1 MKSSLPSSAM
11 DSSIESST
19 SCTVSSKFHPAFS
32 LKDIPIPNIDKL
44 LPNFHPFEHSG
55 AINRTIKPA
64 EFNNST
70 PKLFPV
76 SAVNNHTVP
85 HSTNAVS
92 NLFKCI
98 TSRTNAPAAKQNPW
112 LRFGKEI
119 GQRIE
124 ECKACLGSVISD
136 ATTPRQRVVPC
147 FASVS
152 AGGQESWEPKSMF
165 QLALSTEYVAKTLEG
180 VPVYT
185 VSNANNEFVLV
196 SDPDS
201 SRSLGL
207 LCFRQQDAEA
217 LLAQVQL
224 RQPLLSRGAKVVPIP
239 LEKVYT
245 LKVEG
250 IAFRFLP
257 DPVQVKN
264 ALQIKSKDLSN
275 AFDGVPVFQSDR
287 VVITKNNRRLYPL
300 YFCKEDLERE
310 LIKIL
315 KNQPKASQLSSDILV
330 GSLEGILK
338 KMEES
343 KNRSGW
349 DDVVFIPPG
358 KSSTEHIQK
367 VLV

>member
-1 MKSSLPSSAM
+1 M
-11 DSSIESST
+11 DCSHESST
-19 SCTVSSKFHPAFS
+19 SRTVSSKFHPAFS
-32 LKDIPIPNIDKL
+32 LKENFTPNIDKL
-44 LPNFHPFEHSG
+44 LPYFHQFEG
-55 AINRTIKPA
+55 AINRTIKPP
-64 EFNNST
+64 ESNNST

-76 SAVNNHTVP
+76 SAVNNHRIP
-85 HSTNAVS
+85 HLTNTVS
-92 NLFKCI
+92 NLFKCL
-98 TSRTNAPAAKQNPW
+98 TSRTNASAAKQHPW
-112 LRFGKEI
+112 FRFGKEL

-124 ECKACLGSVISD
+124 DFKACLGSVISD
-136 ATTPRQRVVPC
+136 AARQRQRVVPC

-152 AGGQESWEPKSMF
+152 TGREESWEPKAVF
-165 QLALSTEYVAKTLEG
+165 QLALSTENVAKTLEG

-196 SDPDS
+196 SDPNS
-201 SRSLGL
+201 SKSLGL

-224 RQPLLSRGAKVVPIP
+224 RQPMLSRGAKVVPIP

-257 DPVQVKN
+257 DPVQVQY
-264 ALQIKSKDLSN
+264 ALQMKSKDLSK

-287 VVITKNNRRLYPL
+287 LVITKNNRRLYPL

-310 LIKIL
+310 LLRNL
-315 KNQPKASQLSSDILV
+315 KNQPKASRLSSDILV

-343 KNRSGW
+343 KKRTGW